1 MKSNDRRYKNY
12 RKIINLNDFF
22 VYIGP
27 KLASVIPSSAKT
39 FQTFLP
45 EINTVQNGTELIE
58 KESVYAFQSLKN
70 DKSPGLEE
78 LHVTKSVY
86 NEIKAPSM
94 HVFRNSIDHFPK
106 T

>member
-27 KLASVIPSSAKT
+27 KLASVIPS
-39 FQTFLP
+39 FLP